1 MCRRRPL
8 LSTGVEIGDVTNYSR
23 IQIQRIEY
31 AEDVKGARVET
42 GDIVTRWAST
52 VTVDHMDRCAVFT
65 SAGELSWVSPETEVT
80 VVGPPS
86 WAGQPEELV
95 AEYPGDPNLP
105 GLVGARTGWPRVIWH
120 NRRRSEERRVGKE
133 CVRTCKYRWW
143 PGH

>member
-65 SAGELSWVSPETEVT
+65 SAGELSWVSPE
-80 VVGPPS
+80 
-86 WAGQPEELV
+86 
-95 AEYPGDPNLP
+95 
-105 GLVGARTGWPRVIWH
+105 
-120 NRRRSEERRVGKE
+120 RSEEHTSELQSLMRLSYAVF
-133 CVRTCKYRWW
+133 CLTN
-143 PGH
+143 